1 VIHDERAS
9 KPEGLPSIPNAD
21 ARWQK
26 KHRLPDLDRDRDR
39 LLAIL
44 RDVEAAEEVSPHVL
58 ERIQRRHIHPGE
70 SLWPRDRIVH
80 GYRQLCQEGTLTF
93 DREMLR
99 RLQRKPIRTL
109 SGVAPLTV
117 LTKPYPCP
125 GQCIFCPTVDGMP
138 KSYLP
143 DEPGAA
149 RAVAQGFDPFRQTQ
163 VRLRSFAAIGHDT
176 GKVELLILG
185 GTWSAYPEDYQ
196 RWFVRRCLDALNG
209 VDSPALEEAQ
219 RRNESARHRNVGL
232 VIETRPDMIT
242 PAHLRWLR
250 HLGVTKVQ
258 LGVQSLDDNILA
270 ANRRGHTV
278 EDVRRAVRLLR
289 LGGFKTHLHW
299 MPNLFEAA
307 PESDRADF
315 ARLWDD
321 PAIRPD
327 ELKIYPCSLLVG
339 TELYEHWQQGLYAPY
354 DEQTLVD
361 LLVECKTLIPPYCR
375 VSRLMRDIPAPH
387 IVTGVTKSNLRQIV
401 QREMQE
407 RDLTCRCIRC
417 REVRGQP
424 VRVEDLRLE
433 TIEYD
438 ADVSQEQFLSYVT
451 PAGRLVGFLRL
462 SLPRSDVEPIADELR
477 DCAMIREVHVYGPA
491 LSPGTDSTGEA
502 QHLGLG
508 SRLIEEARRRARRA
522 GYRRLAVISAI
533 GTRAYYR
540 KRGFTQGKLYQIAD
554 DL

>member
-1 VIHDERAS
+1 MHAAQKSGRS
-9 KPEGLPSIPNAD
+9 SLPSEAD
-21 ARWQK
+21 ARWQE
-26 KHRLPDLDRDRDR
+26 KHRPLDMDRDRDR

-44 RDVEAAEEVSPHVL
+44 RDVEAAEEISPHVL
-58 ERIQRRHIHPGE
+58 ERIQRRHIRPGE

-80 GYRQLCQEGTLTF
+80 GYRQLCQEGILTF

-117 LTKPYPCP
+117 LAKPYPCP
-125 GQCIFCPTVDGMP
+125 GRCIFCPTVDGMP

-176 GKVELLILG
+176 GKIELLILG
-185 GTWSAYPEDYQ
+185 GTWSAYPKDYQ

-209 VDSPALEEAQ
+209 VDSSTLEEAQ

-242 PAHLRWLR
+242 PTHLRWLR
-250 HLGVTKVQ
+250 RLGVTKVQ
-258 LGVQSLDDNILA
+258 LGVQSLDDDILA

-278 EDVRRAVRLLR
+278 EDIRHAVRLLR
-289 LGGFKTHLHW
+289 LGGFKIHLHW
-299 MPNLFEAA
+299 MPNLFGAT
-307 PESDRADF
+307 PESDHADF

-327 ELKIYPCSLLVG
+327 ELKIYPCSLLAG
-339 TELYEHWQQGLYAPY
+339 TELYERWQRGQYAPY

-375 VSRLMRDIPAPH
+375 VNRLMRDIPAPN

-401 QREMQE
+401 QQEMKK
-407 RDLTCRCIRC
+407 RGLTCRCIRC
-417 REVRGQP
+417 REVRGRP
-424 VRVEDLRLE
+424 VQVEDLRLE
-433 TIEYD
+433 VVEYD
-438 ADVSQEQFLSYVT
+438 ADVSHEQFLSYIT

-462 SLPRSDVEPIADELR
+462 SLPRSDTDPIADELR

-491 LSPGTDSTGEA
+491 LAPGTDSTGEA

-508 SRLIEEARRRARRA
+508 SRLIDEAKRRARQA

-540 KRGFTQGKLYQIAD
+540 KRGFRQGELYQITD
-554 DL
+554 NP